1 MNATLGVNVSQQ
13 RAAKVAGLT
22 FLLAITI
29 IVITNYSVSFRFIV
43 PGNATET
50 ATNILANK
58 TLFRL
63 NVVGDLF
70 YLFNLTI
77 MLAALH
83 VVLKPVAEGVS
94 LIAAF
99 ARFVYASVWAM
110 IGLNILD
117 AVRFLG
123 DAAYLPAFTAD
134 QLQAMAMLH
143 LARGNDLYYIGLP
156 FWGLASVLISYL
168 FLKSRYIPG
177 LLAWFGLLS
186 SAWCVFCGVAFL
198 IDPGFG
204 DAVHPGWFDMPLVVF
219 EIILGFR
226 LLIKGLRS
234 TKAIGVEAGA
244 GGVK

>member
-1 MNATLGVNVSQQ
+1 MRTQLSISASQQ
-13 RAAKVAGLT
+13 RAARVAGLT

-29 IVITNYSVSFRFIV
+29 IVITNYSVSFRLIV
-43 PGNATET
+43 SGNAAET
-50 ATNILANK
+50 ATNILANE

-63 NVVGDLF
+63 NVVGDLL
-70 YLFNLTI
+70 YLFNLVI
-77 MLAALH
+77 MLSALH
-83 VVLKPVAEGVS
+83 VVLKPIAEGLS

-143 LARGNDLYYIGLP
+143 LERGNDLYYIGLP
-156 FWGLASVLISYL
+156 FWGLAAVLISYL
-168 FLKSRYIPG
+168 FLKSRYIPK
-177 LLAWFGLLS
+177 LLAWFGLLA
-186 SAWCVFCGVAFL
+186 SAWCVICGVAFL

-219 EIILGFR
+219 EIILGFW
-226 LLIKGLRS
+226 LLIKGLGSSKGTR
-234 TKAIGVEAGA
+234 EEF
-244 GGVK
+244 